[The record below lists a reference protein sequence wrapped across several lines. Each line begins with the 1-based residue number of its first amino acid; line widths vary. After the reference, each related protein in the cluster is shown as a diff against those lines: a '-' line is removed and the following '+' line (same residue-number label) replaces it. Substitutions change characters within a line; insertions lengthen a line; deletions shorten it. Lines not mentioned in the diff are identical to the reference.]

1 MIATKAGG
9 MYRINLIRD
18 LREKE
23 FRKERKRRMALI
35 VGLGCFG
42 FFLISVLYS
51 ALTIWQM
58 EAVLKSERQK
68 VEHLKQEYRKY
79 AAARLIVD
87 KTDLE
92 LLNSLQGK
100 GIFWT
105 KKLAAVAKYLPENY
119 WITQF
124 SYGADRLKVA
134 GYGYVGPQQNQLLV
148 LNAYLDNLRADT
160 TFSDI
165 FKTIQLVSADRGGD
179 AGQGRCSFEF
189 TADTE
194 SRKTAP

>member
-1 MIATKAGG
+1 MIAIKTGG

-23 FRKERKRRMALI
+23 FRQERKRRMALI

-42 FFLISVLYS
+42 FFFISVLYS

-58 EAVLKSERQK
+58 EEVLKRERVK
-68 VEHLKQEYRKY
+68 VDHLKQEYQKY
-79 AAARLIVD
+79 TATRLIVD

-100 GIFWT
+100 GVFWT

-124 SYGADRLKVA
+124 SFGAEHFRVS
-134 GYGYVGPQQNQLLV
+134 GYGFVGPQQNQLIV
-148 LNAYLDNLRADT
+148 LNAYLDKLRADT
-160 TFSDI
+160 TFTDV
-165 FKTIQLVSADRGGD
+165 FKFVQLVSADRSND
-179 AGQGRCSFEF
+179 AGQGRCAFEF
-189 TADTE
+189 TADTDA
-194 SRKTAP
+194 RKAAQ

>member
-1 MIATKAGG
+1 MIAVKTGG
-9 MYRINLIRD
+9 LYRINLIRD

-23 FRKERKRRMALI
+23 FRQERKRRMAVI
-35 VGLGCFG
+35 VGVGCFG
-42 FFLISVLYS
+42 LFVISALYS

-58 EAVLKSERQK
+58 EGVLKRERLK

-79 AAARLIVD
+79 TATRLIVD

-105 KKLAAVAKYLPENY
+105 KKLSAVAKHLPDNY

-124 SYGADRLKVA
+124 SYNAEHLKVS
-134 GYGYVGPQQNQLLV
+134 GYGYVGPQQNQLIV
-148 LNAYLDNLRADT
+148 LNAYLDRLRADT
-160 TFSDI
+160 TFADI
-165 FKTIQLVSADRGGD
+165 FKAVQLVSVDRSGD
-179 AGQGRCSFEF
+179 VGQGRCAFQF

-194 SRKTAP
+194 TRKKR